1 MDSARCAQYLNEN
14 LETVMKLK
22 NIGRYLSNVNVG
34 AILVDLRVVF
44 IEDGVVNACGGG
56 DQVTIIVLL
65 DYISGRAVLSLP
77 SKAVT
82 LANDKVV
89 TCIIDDSDVD
99 DSKLVAAGKNCQQRI
114 FNKDWDLTYVETLLA
129 AEILSQ
135 ISPA

>member
-1 MDSARCAQYLNEN
+1 
-14 LETVMKLK
+14 
-22 NIGRYLSNVNVG
+22 
-34 AILVDLRVVF
+34 
-44 IEDGVVNACGGG
+44 
-56 DQVTIIVLL
+56 LL

-89 TCIIDDSDVD
+89 TCVIDDSHVN
-99 DSKLVAAGKNCQQRI
+99 DSQLVAAGRKLSAED
-114 FNKDWDLTYVETLLA
+114 FNKDWDLAYVETQLA